1 MKNECGPLVQGSKND
16 YQKPFTHRIT
26 IGENGEIL
34 YDCPFEIESD
44 EDLKCYGITAED
56 CKTIKFG
63 SSDPTR
69 VWFFQTPNRRLADY
83 QWTLMDSKHS
93 RGYATARCMVPGK
106 LKDFILCPDTN
117 KCSQCPYGIKPED
130 KQPRTISWNK
140 LIETGYEPEM
150 GIPVE
155 KQVLDKIEMEEFEQ
169 IMNAEDPRIWMAFA
183 MKRFRN
189 ESAQAISK
197 ELKVS
202 VPRVYQ
208 LLDKAYE
215 IIRQNKELDY

>member
-1 MKNECGPLVQGSKND
+1 MAQEIND
-16 YQKPFTHRIT
+16 NNGTQKAFTHRTT
-26 IGENGEIL
+26 IGEHGETL
-34 YDCPFEIESD
+34 YDAPIIIESD
-44 EDLKCYGITAED
+44 DDLKCYGITEKD

-69 VWFFQTPNRRLADY
+69 VWFLKTDNLRFAND
-83 QWTLMDSKHS
+83 QWALMDTRHS

-106 LKDFILCPDTN
+106 KKAFILCPDTI
-117 KCSQCPYGIKPED
+117 KCTQCPWGIKPED
-130 KQPRTISWNK
+130 KQARTISWDR
-140 LIETGYEPEM
+140 LIESGYEPEM

-183 MKRFRN
+183 MKRFKN

-197 ELKVS
+197 ELNVS

>member
-1 MKNECGPLVQGSKND
+1 MAQEIKDNNGT
-16 YQKPFTHRIT
+16 QKAFTHRTSIS
-26 IGENGEIL
+26 ENGETL
-34 YDCPFEIESD
+34 YDAPIIIESD
-44 EDLKCYGITAED
+44 DDLKCYGITAAD
-56 CKTIKFG
+56 CKTVKFG

-69 VWFFQTPNRRLADY
+69 VWFFKTDNLQFAND
-83 QWTLMDSKHS
+83 QWALLDTRHS
-93 RGYATARCMVPGK
+93 RGYATSRCMVPGK
-106 LKDFILCPDTN
+106 QKAYILCPDTI
-117 KCSQCPYGIKPED
+117 KCAQCPWGIKPED
-130 KQPRTISWNK
+130 KQTRTISWDR
-140 LIETGYEPEM
+140 LIESGYEPAM
-150 GIPVE
+150 GVPVE

-169 IMNAEDPRIWMAFA
+169 LMKAEDSRIWMAFA
-183 MKRFRN
+183 MKRFKN

>member
-1 MKNECGPLVQGSKND
+1 MAQEIKDNNGT
-16 YQKPFTHRIT
+16 QKAFTHRT
-26 IGENGEIL
+26 SIGEHGETL
-34 YDCPFEIESD
+34 YDAPIIIESD
-44 EDLKCYGITAED
+44 DDLKYYGITEKD

-69 VWFFQTPNRRLADY
+69 VWFFKTDNLRFAKD
-83 QWTLMDSKHS
+83 QWAMVDSLHS

-106 LKDFILCPDTN
+106 LKDYILCPDTF
-117 KCSQCPYGIKPED
+117 KCTQCPWGIKPED
-130 KQPRTISWNK
+130 KQPRTISWDR
-140 LIETGYEPEM
+140 LIETGYEPAI
-150 GIPVE
+150 GISVE
-155 KQVLDKIEMEEFEQ
+155 KQVLDKIEMEEFER
-169 IMNAEDPRIWMAFA
+169 IMKAEDSRIWIAFA
-183 MKRFRN
+183 MKRIEN

-215 IIRQNKELDY
+215 IIRQNRELDY